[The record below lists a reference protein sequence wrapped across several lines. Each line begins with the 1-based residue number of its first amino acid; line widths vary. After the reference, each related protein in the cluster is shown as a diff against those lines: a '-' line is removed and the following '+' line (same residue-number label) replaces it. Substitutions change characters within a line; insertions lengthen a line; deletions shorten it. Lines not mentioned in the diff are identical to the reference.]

1 VLVFRIEGLCDALA
15 AVKSE
20 RDAGREARRQRER
33 VSNTIFNYCVLPA
46 LGRKRSC
53 IWVEVL
59 VRI

>member
-1 VLVFRIEGLCDALA
+1 MEGLCDALA

-33 VSNTIFNYCVLPA
+33 VSNTIFNYCVLPTV
-46 LGRKRSC
+46 GRKRSC